1 MFGRD
6 STGFIKPLF
15 EQRDSE
21 KLFRNNKAVFE
32 ELTVQKK
39 DGKRTFFYQNRQ
51 YLFHLQNQ
59 FSPIFFHSFHAIG
72 QMAFF
77 LPDSSSSGN
86 GQREITFFVATLGR
100 KWPKSLGDL

>member
-39 DGKRTFFYQNRQ
+39 DGKRTFFFTKTGSIYSTCRINFRR
-51 YLFHLQNQ
+51 
-59 FSPIFFHSFHAIG
+59 FFF
-72 QMAFF
+72 
-77 LPDSSSSGN
+77 
-86 GQREITFFVATLGR
+86 
-100 KWPKSLGDL
+100 K

>member
-39 DGKRTFFYQNRQ
+39 DGKRTFFFYQNRQ

-59 FSPIFFHSFHAIG
+59 FSPIFFQIVFTRSDRWLFFCQILVRLE
-72 QMAFF
+72 MASEKSHF
-77 LPDSSSSGN
+77 LLQLLVESGLN
-86 GQREITFFVATLGR
+86 L
-100 KWPKSLGDL
+100 